1 MSDNSEFSFATLR
14 FISSWVDKVMYCK
27 SYSDLNPKHKDGI
40 QIQGSFKFTNLY
52 HNEDTWTFC
61 GYYTELPEII
71 SHYLKLN
78 LTFVTPNND
87 FDGTLGWHNQ
97 THSKGPLK
105 MISDNQVDY
114 IFNEVLITKNIWN
127 PNLYELSTAL
137 FDDYTI
143 NFLVRKQLI
152 KISIADYFKIFN
164 LLIWM
169 LVFGSIITVSAVQTI
184 ILLSKFKTT
193 FFIELSWNYSKL
205 LLNKPSNL
213 IPKLLPRHYIMYL
226 IPLLSVLIINL
237 LQNVISANLIV
248 PRKQWCQDIDCLV
261 KSKLD
266 FLTAYDEP
274 ALISLRQK
282 EDWQFKVILKRLTVG
297 STKCKLKI
305 F

>member
-1 MSDNSEFSFATLR
+1 MGDDSEFSFATLR
-14 FISSWVDKVMYCK
+14 FIKKWVDEIMYCK
-27 SYSDLNPKHKDGI
+27 SHTDLNPRHKNGI
-40 QIQGSFKFTNLY
+40 QIEGSLRFTNLY
-52 HNEDTWTFC
+52 PKEDSWTFC

-78 LTFVTPNND
+78 LTFVRPNND
-87 FDGTLGWHNQ
+87 FDGTLGWLNA

-105 MISDNQVDY
+105 MISNDQVDY
-114 IFNEVLITKNIWN
+114 IFNEVLTTKNIWN

-143 NFLVRKQLI
+143 NFLVRKQYM
-152 KISIADYFKIFN
+152 KTSIADYFKVFN

-169 LVFGSIITVSAVQTI
+169 LIFGSIITVSAIQTI
-184 ILLSKFKTT
+184 ILLSKFNPG

-205 LLNKPSNL
+205 LLSKPSNL

-226 IPLLSVLIINL
+226 IPLLSALIINL
-237 LQNVISANLIV
+237 FQNTISANLIV
-248 PRKQWCQDIDCLV
+248 PRKQWCQDIDCFV
-261 KSKLD
+261 KSKFD
-266 FLTAYDEP
+266 FLTAYDEL

-282 EDWQFKVILKRLTVG
+282 EDLQFKVILKRLTVG
-297 STKCKLKI
+297 PTKCKLNI